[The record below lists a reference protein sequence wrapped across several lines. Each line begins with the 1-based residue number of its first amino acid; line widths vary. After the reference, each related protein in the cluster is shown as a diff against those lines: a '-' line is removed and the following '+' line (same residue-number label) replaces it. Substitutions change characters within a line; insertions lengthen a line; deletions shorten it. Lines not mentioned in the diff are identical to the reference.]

1 MSAFELDP
9 RLAADSDLVANGPLS
24 QLRLMDDTRFPWLL
38 LVPRR
43 AGAVE
48 MLDLAERDQQDLLG
62 EIRLAAGTLRSGHR
76 CDKLNIALLGNIV
89 AQLHVHVIARTRD
102 DECWPGPVWGAGI
115 ARRADAGTRTGR
127 VLALRGTLDQAFWKV
142 PGTGDPD

>member
-1 MSAFELDP
+1 MSSFALDP

-48 MLDLAERDQQDLLG
+48 MLDLAERDQRDLLV
-62 EIRLAAGTLRSGHR
+62 EIQLAAGTLRSCHR

-89 AQLHVHVIARTRD
+89 TQLHVHVIARTRD
-102 DECWPGPVWGAGI
+102 DECWPGPVWGAGTV
-115 ARRADAGTRTGR
+115 RRADAEARTER
-127 VLALRGTLDQAFWKV
+127 VLASRGSLDQSFWRL
-142 PGTGDPD
+142 PGTGDSD

>member
-1 MSAFELDP
+1 MKPFEIDP

-43 AGAVE
+43 SGASE
-48 MLDLAERDQQDLLG
+48 MIDLAEPDQQALLG
-62 EIRLAAGTLRSGHR
+62 EIRSASGMLRSCHR

-89 AQLHVHVIARTRD
+89 AQLHVHLIARTRD
-102 DECWPGPVWGAGI
+102 DECWPGPVWGVGS
-115 ARRADAGTRTGR
+115 ARRAGPNSKGTRIE
-127 VLALRGTLDQAFWKV
+127 ALRENLGQGFWRI
-142 PGTGDPD
+142 PADGDPA